1 MAALKD
7 DVQVVK
13 LLPEELRTRARLQ
26 EQPVKITLRDSSVQ
40 YYLDEILPAL
50 AAHGACGLVFQDG
63 GGLQVP
69 QPSLIASF
77 PAYLVLRLS

>member
-1 MAALKD
+1 MAALKG

-13 LLPEELRTRARLQ
+13 LLPEELRTRDRLQ
-26 EQPVKITLRDSSVQ
+26 KQPVKTLMRDSSVQ
-40 YYLDEILPAL
+40 YYLDEVLPAL

-69 QPSLIASF
+69 STFSMHSF
-77 PAYLVLRLS
+77 LHVSC